1 MALLRYSELSR
12 TDLELIWETIAADS
26 PRSASAVLER
36 IHEKIESLR
45 TQPLFGHRHRF
56 LPHPVRCLN
65 CDGYLILYRYS
76 ANLVRVDRIIH
87 HSRDLSELDLSP

>member
-1 MALLRYSELSR
+1 MAQLRYSELSR
-12 TDLELIWETIAADS
+12 TDLELIWETIATDS
-26 PRSASAVLER
+26 PRSAGAVLER
-36 IHEKIESLR
+36 VHEKIEFLR

-76 ANLVRVDRIIH
+76 ANLVRADRIIH
-87 HSRDLSELDLSP
+87 HSRNMSELDLSP